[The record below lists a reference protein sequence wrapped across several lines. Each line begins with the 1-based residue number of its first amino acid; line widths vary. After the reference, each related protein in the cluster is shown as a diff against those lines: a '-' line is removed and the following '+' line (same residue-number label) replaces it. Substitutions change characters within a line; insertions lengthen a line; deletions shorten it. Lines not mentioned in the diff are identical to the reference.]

1 MPQSVLLILS
11 RQPYDGTDV
20 TWNALRLA
28 ERLLK
33 DRVEARLFVMN
44 DAVDLLRD
52 SSQPPEGFFDLVQ
65 MLKELIAKG
74 VTVKACTT
82 CQGRCGL
89 NKGQPYFD
97 EGLKSNMAQLSEW
110 IQTSDKVLTF

>member
-1 MPQSVLLILS
+1 MSKSVLLILS

-20 TWNALRLA
+20 IWNALRLA

-33 DRVEARLFVMN
+33 DQVEARLFVMN

-52 SSQPPEGFFDLVQ
+52 SSKPPDGFFDLVQ
-65 MLKELIAKG
+65 MLKELITKG
-74 VTVKACTT
+74 VLVKACTT

-89 NKGQPYFD
+89 NKGEPYFD
-97 EGLKSNMAQLSEW
+97 EGLKSNMAELSQW
-110 IQTSDKVLTF
+110 ILTSDKVLSF